1 MGDIRIKTTHVG
13 SLIRPDDVVAIM
25 RRLDKGEAVDPAE
38 RQAALEKGV
47 REVVRRQ
54 KEAGVDIVSDG
65 EYGKSSWNYYV
76 AERLGG
82 IEVRPPSGE
91 TFAEMPMWR
100 RTGSASP
107 EFYAEY
113 FADRAGLR
121 EPRRRVR
128 GGR

>member
-65 EYGKSSWNYYV
+65 EFGKSSWNYYV
-76 AERLGG
+76 AKRIGG

-91 TFAEMPMWR
+91 TFAEMPMVATDWER
-100 RTGSASP
+100 FSD
-107 EFYAEY
+107 FYA
-113 FADRAGLR
+113 
-121 EPRRRVR
+121 
-128 GGR
+128 

>member
-65 EYGKSSWNYYV
+65 EFGKSISWSQYV
-76 AERLGG
+76 MERLGG
-82 IEVRPPSGE
+82 FEFRPRATAG
-91 TFAEMPMWR
+91 TARAIGGQDRRDFAE
-100 RTGSASP
+100 
-107 EFYAEY
+107 FY
-113 FADRAGLR
+113 D
-121 EPRRRVR
+121 
-128 GGR
+128 